1 MDGRRGGREKE
12 RETNRGPPLP
22 TSCKKLLQREE
33 KQPPRGRRRFLPP
46 FIRPSFFFH
55 FFYFTHSFIHLF
67 QSIIKPT
74 LLYLHLEC

>member
-1 MDGRRGGREKE
+1 MDGEVDVKKRGRQTEGRLSQ
-12 RETNRGPPLP
+12 PAA
-22 TSCKKLLQREE
+22 KKLLQREE

>member
-1 MDGRRGGREKE
+1 MDGEVDV
-12 RETNRGPPLP
+12 
-22 TSCKKLLQREE
+22 KK
-33 KQPPRGRRRFLPP
+33 RGRQTEGRLSQPAAKNFCKEKKNSHRADADVFSLH
-46 FIRPSFFFH
+46 SSVHLFFFY